1 VSDVASALGLRRF
14 MAAFLAPLAL
24 LLCCLSPPLCFL
36 CVRSF
41 LSSTTTRTRTRTIR
55 SFHASRVTSHHPP
68 FLVPKVLL
76 GDASRKVPLPFAA
89 PANEAGTWEQAET
102 APRRRRD
109 RGGSA
114 DKMGRGVGRQVAGV
128 RLSVLGARG
137 LKVVLPRAIPLS
149 PIRCRPEFVGRPF
162 AFWRLGVRGHPT
174 GSAARSAGRTAEGG
188 EWKEEG
194 GKGGTVEDWKGGRR
208 EGWMGGREKA
218 AWRGGG
224 NWRERRRAG
233 AVKAGAAVGRLG

>member
-1 VSDVASALGLRRF
+1 
-14 MAAFLAPLAL
+14 
-24 LLCCLSPPLCFL
+24 
-36 CVRSF
+36 
-41 LSSTTTRTRTRTIR
+41 
-55 SFHASRVTSHHPP
+55 
-68 FLVPKVLL
+68 
-76 GDASRKVPLPFAA
+76 
-89 PANEAGTWEQAET
+89 
-102 APRRRRD
+102 
-109 RGGSA
+109 
-114 DKMGRGVGRQVAGV
+114 MGRGVGRQVAGV

-224 NWRERRRAG
+224 ELARTAAGRRREGGGRGREAWMSRTGQTGRTSGPRPAVCAG
-233 AVKAGAAVGRLG
+233 GRAGWRGRAVRASGTGRTGGMGSAVRAGVGPDELDRATGRPTGRCGAAIRAREW